1 MHLLSLRIFG
11 IHIKEMI
18 YVYSIYHFFAGTAID
33 CSVYKLSYFFI
44 LRKNASM
51 STIPISLLQISC
63 LQESTVIAD
72 FRRRIDRTSVQSRGC
87 NPVPVDVMYL
97 SDCFSKSCVAGLH
110 LVRIIACD
118 ILASGKCFLAGKFVA
133 NL

>member
-1 MHLLSLRIFG
+1 
-11 IHIKEMI
+11 MI

-63 LQESTVIAD
+63 LQESTVTLTFDGVLTELQYNRAAVIL
-72 FRRRIDRTSVQSRGC
+72 FLWMLCIYQTVLPSLV
-87 NPVPVDVMYL
+87 L
-97 SDCFSKSCVAGLH
+97 LDCT
-110 LVRIIACD
+110 
-118 ILASGKCFLAGKFVA
+118 
-133 NL
+133 